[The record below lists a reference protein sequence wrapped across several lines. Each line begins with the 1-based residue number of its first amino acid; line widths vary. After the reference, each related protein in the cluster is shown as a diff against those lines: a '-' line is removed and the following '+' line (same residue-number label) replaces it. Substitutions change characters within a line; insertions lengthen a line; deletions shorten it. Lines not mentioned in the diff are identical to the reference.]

1 MDTVVQLAHVLAD
14 RGSTNAG
21 VALGAHVVA
30 ESHDHLLDLL
40 GQLTSRGQNQ
50 GLAVPQ
56 LGVDLGL
63 REMSINLLVLKILQ

>member
-14 RGSTNAG
+14 RGAANAG

-30 ESHDHLLDLL
+30 ESHHHLLDLL
-40 GQLTSRGQNQ
+40 GQLTGGGQNQ

-63 REMSINLLVLKILQ
+63 REMSIN